1 MARAAASATRP
12 AMSPLVSRVLFAAL
26 LLPPVLGLVYLG
38 GWWLAALAALVALI
52 ALHEAFQLL
61 RPYRPVVLAGFAG
74 GVGTIVAARL
84 GGPEWV
90 LAAFVAT
97 LPLAFLLKSL
107 GGTRGSTTVS
117 VAATVLASAWVGLGL
132 AHIVLLRELEF
143 DGVLAVFTVL
153 LAVFADDT
161 AAYFAGRLFG
171 RHKLAP
177 AISPGKTWEGFLVGS
192 AAAIF
197 VVWIALYETGFMDG
211 YRSFVLGAVI
221 AVAAPLGDLF
231 ESAVKREAE
240 VKDAG
245 RLLGA
250 HGGMLDRLDAHLFAA
265 IAAFYVI
272 AAYGFA

>member
-1 MARAAASATRP
+1 VH
-12 AMSPLVSRVLFAAL
+12 PLVSRVLFAVL

-38 GWWLAALAALVALI
+38 GWWLAILAALAASV
-52 ALHEAFQLL
+52 ALHEVFRLFRQL
-61 RPYRPVVLAGFAG
+61 RPVALAGFAG
-74 GVGTIVAARL
+74 AIAAIVGARM
-84 GGPEWV
+84 GGPEWA
-90 LAAFVAT
+90 LAGFMLT
-97 LPLAFLLKSL
+97 LPVAFLLKGI
-107 GGTRGSTTVS
+107 GGTRAPTAVSVGSTL
-117 VAATVLASAWVGLGL
+117 LASAWIGLGI
-132 AHIVLLRELEF
+132 AHIVLVREVPEH
-143 DGVLAVFTVL
+143 GQLAVFTVL

-177 AISPGKTWEGFLVGS
+177 AISPGKTWEGFVAGS

-197 VVWIALYETGFMDG
+197 VTWIALYETGFVDG
-211 YRSFVLGAVI
+211 YRSIVLGAVI

-231 ESAVKREAE
+231 ESALKRDAE

-265 IAAFYVI
+265 VAAYYVI
-272 AAYGFA
+272 AAFGFA